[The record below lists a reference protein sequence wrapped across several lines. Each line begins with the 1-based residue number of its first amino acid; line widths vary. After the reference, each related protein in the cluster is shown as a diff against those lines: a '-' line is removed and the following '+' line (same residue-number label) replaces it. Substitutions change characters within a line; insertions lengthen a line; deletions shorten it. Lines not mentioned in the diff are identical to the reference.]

1 MNLCITNLQ
10 LANKEAPQSE
20 PQSEPTNR
28 RLKQGPGHPITLHFL
43 LNPEAQEHYADVTRG
58 TEETEA
64 VVRVQ

>member
-20 PQSEPTNR
+20 PTNR
-28 RLKQGPGHPITLHFL
+28 RLKQGPGHPVTLHFL
-43 LNPEAQEHYADVTRG
+43 LNPEAQEHSADVTRG

-64 VVRVQ
+64 VARVQ